1 MRKQKKN
8 KQRKPYQK
16 PTATKLSPEEA
27 KFKLLD
33 HASKG
38 DEGAKDLLKMMFPEQ
53 AKLISE
59 NKKRSARRR
68 LECRLYHHLSS
79 GRGRVGQEHQELI
92 SAIAHYRV

>member
-38 DEGAKDLLKMMFPEQ
+38 DEGAKDLLKMMFPEE

-59 NKKRSARRR
+59 NKKRSA
-68 LECRLYHHLSS
+68 
-79 GRGRVGQEHQELI
+79 
-92 SAIAHYRV
+92 